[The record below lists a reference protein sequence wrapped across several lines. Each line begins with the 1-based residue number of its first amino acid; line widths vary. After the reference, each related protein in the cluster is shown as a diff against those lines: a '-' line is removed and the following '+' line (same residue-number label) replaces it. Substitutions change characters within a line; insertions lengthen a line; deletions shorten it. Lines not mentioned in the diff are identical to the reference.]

1 MSVHTEPRAT
11 AAGRGAAVSMALIVT
26 LAIQSAVPPFATDTY
41 TPAFPHVT
49 ADLGTTASAVG
60 LTLTLFFLGFGGGQL
75 VGGPLSDRYGRRM
88 PMIVGGIVCTL
99 GGIGCAL
106 APSIEVLVAM
116 RLVQGVG
123 GGIAATVARAV
134 VIDVARGEQLARVM
148 SLLMALGGL
157 APAIA
162 PVIGGLVLTF
172 GGTWHLIFWI
182 LAAFGVVMTV
192 TAALYV
198 PETLPVERRHRGEL
212 ATIVHG
218 FRSVLRERS
227 FVAYVLISTASLFAM
242 LAYIANSSYVL
253 QEMKGVAPLPFSLF
267 FASTALAQ
275 AGLTVV
281 NAKLIGR
288 FRPRQLIA
296 AGLSLS
302 AGAVVLIALSVFAWD
317 TALVPVCIGFFVL
330 MASQAFVFG
339 NAAALAADGVHEH
352 AGSASGIQGIAQS
365 LGIAISAPLA
375 TSGGGHTAVPM
386 VLVMIVGMAGAGVS
400 FVLARPSRLAR
411 AVR

>member
-172 GGTWHLIFWI
+172 GGTWHLIF
-182 LAAFGVVMTV
+182 
-192 TAALYV
+192 
-198 PETLPVERRHRGEL
+198 
-212 ATIVHG
+212 
-218 FRSVLRERS
+218 
-227 FVAYVLISTASLFAM
+227 
-242 LAYIANSSYVL
+242 
-253 QEMKGVAPLPFSLF
+253 
-267 FASTALAQ
+267 
-275 AGLTVV
+275 
-281 NAKLIGR
+281 
-288 FRPRQLIA
+288 
-296 AGLSLS
+296 
-302 AGAVVLIALSVFAWD
+302 
-317 TALVPVCIGFFVL
+317 
-330 MASQAFVFG
+330 
-339 NAAALAADGVHEH
+339 
-352 AGSASGIQGIAQS
+352 
-365 LGIAISAPLA
+365 
-375 TSGGGHTAVPM
+375 
-386 VLVMIVGMAGAGVS
+386 
-400 FVLARPSRLAR
+400 
-411 AVR
+411 